1 MQHLPNLQVMLPFY
15 TSIPQESMVGLEC
28 VVEFD
33 CPKGEEWD
41 GEMRATSLRAAVH
54 RATIDGISVLLIA
67 PADRNACN
75 IFKGDRI
82 YGGSYNEL
90 EAYLFFCRCAPP
102 PPSPVPIQYILD
114 VLVGFMSSRCRA

>member
-1 MQHLPNLQVMLPFY
+1 MQVMLPFY

-28 VVEFD
+28 VAEFD

-41 GEMRATSLRAAVH
+41 GEMRAGSLRAAVH
-54 RATIDGISVLLIA
+54 RATIDGINVLLIA

-90 EAYLFFCRCAPP
+90 EAYLFFCRRVPHP
-102 PPSPVPIQYILD
+102 PVPI
-114 VLVGFMSSRCRA
+114 